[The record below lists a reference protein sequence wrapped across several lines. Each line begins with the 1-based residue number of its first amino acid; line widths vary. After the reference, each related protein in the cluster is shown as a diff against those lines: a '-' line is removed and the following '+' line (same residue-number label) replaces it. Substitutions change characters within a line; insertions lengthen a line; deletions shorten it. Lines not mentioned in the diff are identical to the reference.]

1 MTVPR
6 CRHMWSNRLMKS
18 KKHEIGPRLRIFLE
32 PGFAI
37 GPGKAEILQGIRE
50 TGSIAA
56 AGRRMGMSYKRAW
69 TLVDTMN
76 QHFRAPVV
84 EAAKGGK
91 AGGGAALTE
100 LGEEVLARYQR
111 MAQLAQEAIEPDL
124 KRLMEELGDRSE

>member
-1 MTVPR
+1 
-6 CRHMWSNRLMKS
+6 MKS
-18 KKHEIGPRLRIFLE
+18 RKRAIGPRLRIFLA
-32 PGFAI
+32 PDFAI

-69 TLVDTMN
+69 NLVDAMN

-91 AGGGAALTE
+91 AGGGAVLTE
-100 LGEEVLARYQR
+100 LGEEVLASYQR
-111 MAQLAQEAIEPDL
+111 MVSLAMEAIEPDL
-124 KRLMEELGDRSE
+124 EKLMKELGDRSE